1 MKAAYYMIDEYTK
14 VCRASEDKKALRLFK
29 AQRPPE
35 EEADSG
41 EGRQTSSLPDNAQV
55 ALLLRR
61 ETGNKS
67 LRISTLN

>member
-1 MKAAYYMIDEYTK
+1 MEADYYMIGKYTR
-14 VCRASEDKKALRLFK
+14 VCRASKNKKALRLFK

-35 EEADSG
+35 EEAYSG

-55 ALLLRR
+55 ALPLRR

-67 LRISTLN
+67 LRISSLN